1 VLHVDQDPYVVF
13 GVVSGTRVVM
23 PHMIA
28 RASTVLH
35 VDQDPYVVF
44 GVACPVRAW

>member
-1 VLHVDQDPYVVF
+1 MSCSCCVRFARGD
-13 GVVSGTRVVM
+13 M
-23 PHMIA
+23 HMIA